1 LSLTDIL
8 SAWHISYPDCFR
20 TVLLLLVAVVDGNFF
35 QTFGKCRGTMTA
47 AAAEAA
53 TLQQHHH
60 HLLELSRDHPCS
72 YVVEPSL
79 LSQISIVRSYSCG
92 IAFLFGTCL

>member
-20 TVLLLLVAVVDGNFF
+20 IVLLLLVVVVVDGNFF

-47 AAAEAA
+47 AAAA
-53 TLQQHHH
+53 TLQHHHHH

-92 IAFLFGTCL
+92 IAFLSGTCL

>member
-20 TVLLLLVAVVDGNFF
+20 TVLLLVVVVVVVDGNFF
-35 QTFGKCRGTMTA
+35 QSFGKCRGTMRA
-47 AAAEAA
+47 AAAA